1 MRKETTLEQGQR
13 SPFVSMGTFQ
23 MKRFFLVLGLLLL
36 HAGISQAR
44 DSLGMRLLGQ
54 TLLGPARQVVVQGN
68 YAYVGASCGLLI
80 LDVSDPANPVEM
92 GRAYDVNFTII
103 EDVFVLNGY
112 AYLVDAYNGLAIV
125 DVRDVRNPR
134 VVGRAWDNGHM
145 FGVWVK
151 DSLAY
156 MVGSNSIQ
164 DSSDFL
170 VINVKEPTN
179 PVAIKGYDMFFTG
192 HRLWIVDTLAF
203 MPAGIYIEV
212 FSVADPCSMYQVARY
227 AGVGGSQDIWIRDTL
242 CYVVSQDSGLV
253 IVNIKDPLNP
263 IKLGRCKPN
272 GLPMRV
278 SVLGNYAYLCE
289 DYFEYDRYPPSNL
302 SHMWVIDISDPAS
315 PVELGRYETAGSGG
329 DVFVKDSLVY
339 FADGRRGLRLMDVRN
354 PSQPREITHYSTGD
368 ACWELVRQGDYLY
381 VAHGGDGLRV
391 LDVSNPA
398 QPVELGH
405 LEMPWR
411 TFDIM
416 LKDTLLYAAEGDS
429 GLVVVDIRN
438 PAQPVI
444 IGRWVPTSPWDFI
457 VNLFVQDSLAYL
469 CGRFNGRLWIVNVA
483 DPRNPYLISR
493 TGGWARDFWVQGR
506 YAFMSGSNTWPYI
519 VMDVSNPRNPRDVY
533 WTVWITSANE
543 VEYADT
549 LGYLLGVVGLQVVTI
564 GDPLQPDTAGWY
576 GYGPAWEYDGYGL
589 HYVTPGYVW
598 MGGRLRPL
606 SGAWVGKIELIDV
619 RDPHRP
625 QSIRHYDTGWTI
637 QDVWGDEGKP
647 YAYGGA
653 YMGNI
658 FVFFVDSAVGVAESE
673 DRTLRIEPLNLEVRP
688 NPIRGSCTIRLSPS
702 LEGKV
707 HLSIYDVT
715 GRVVRSFAPYASRL
729 TPYEIYWD
737 LRDDRGKEVKS
748 GVYLLRAETGGQAT
762 THKLVV
768 VR

>member
-1 MRKETTLEQGQR
+1 
-13 SPFVSMGTFQ
+13 
-23 MKRFFLVLGLLLL
+23 MKRLVLILLLVTGY
-36 HAGISQAR
+36 AGISYPR

-68 YAYVGASCGLLI
+68 YAYVGVSCGLLI

-92 GRAYDVNFTII
+92 GRAYDANFTII
-103 EDVFVLNGY
+103 EDIFVQSGY

-134 VVGRAWDNGHM
+134 VVGRAWNNGHM
-145 FGVWVK
+145 FGIWVK
-151 DSLAY
+151 DTLAY

-164 DSSDFL
+164 DSSDLL
-170 VINVKEPTN
+170 VINVKEPTA
-179 PVAIKGYDMFFTG
+179 PFVVAGYDTSWG
-192 HRLWIVDTLAF
+192 EKIQVVDTLAF
-203 MPAGIYIEV
+203 VPDGLSLDVY
-212 FSVADPCSMYQVARY
+212 SVTNPMSVRKVAQY
-227 AGVGGSQDIWIRDTL
+227 FNVGSSRKDVCVRDTF

-253 IVNIKDPLNP
+253 ILNIRDPLNP
-263 IKLGRCKPN
+263 QKLGSCKPV
-272 GLPMRV
+272 GGPIRV
-278 SVLGNYAYLCE
+278 SVQGNHAYLCE
-289 DYFEYDRYPPSNL
+289 DLNVYSDYPMRNL
-302 SHMWVIDISDPAS
+302 SHFWVIDVSNPS
-315 PVELGRYETAGSGG
+315 NPVQVGYLETPGSGG
-329 DVFVKDSLVY
+329 DVFAKDTLVY
-339 FADGRRGLRLMDVRN
+339 FADGGKGLRVMDVRN

-391 LDVSNPA
+391 LDIRNPA
-398 QPVELGH
+398 QPVEVGH

-411 TFDIM
+411 TLDIF
-416 LKDTLLYAAEGDS
+416 LKDSLLYAAEGDS

-438 PAQPVI
+438 PAQPAI

-457 VNLFVQDSLAYL
+457 VNLFVQDSLTYL

-483 DPRNPYLISR
+483 DPGNPYLISR
-493 TGGWARDFWVQGR
+493 TGGWARDFWMQGR
-506 YAFMSGSNTWPYI
+506 YAFVSGSNTWPYI

-549 LGYLLGVVGLQVVTI
+549 LGYLLGVVGLQIVTI

-598 MGGRLRPL
+598 MGGRLRTT
-606 SGAWVGKIELIDV
+606 GAWWGRIELLDV

-625 QSIRHYDTGWTI
+625 QSIRHYDIGWTI

-653 YMGNI
+653 YMGNLL
-658 FVFFVDSAVGVAESE
+658 VFFVDSAVGVAESE

-748 GVYLLRAETGGQAT
+748 GVYFLRAESGGRALT
-762 THKLVV
+762 RKLVV
-768 VR
+768 VK